1 MLMRLLHSIKG
12 KFIAAM
18 RACGHKGDAS
28 HFGVRFPAHL
38 APNRAALASLDSQ
51 RFERAETLLVRRF
64 LPRGSDVLE
73 LGGSMGVVSSVI
85 LGCGPRRLV
94 SYEAVPELAAIGRQI
109 VALNHPSA
117 DYLSVNRAICGEDTA
132 EVVFYWSF
140 ELPLSGSTSDLSIAG
155 MKEVRV
161 PADTLAHACERHGF
175 RPGAWLVCDVEG
187 MEWDLLQKQAD
198 ALRLFDGIIIE
209 CHTGTFGGRNR
220 HQAEVESE
228 LAALGFRL
236 RQRIGPVICMTR

>member
-1 MLMRLLHSIKG
+1 
-12 KFIAAM
+12 
-18 RACGHKGDAS
+18 
-28 HFGVRFPAHL
+28 
-38 APNRAALASLDSQ
+38 
-51 RFERAETLLVRRF
+51 
-64 LPRGSDVLE
+64 
-73 LGGSMGVVSSVI
+73 
-85 LGCGPRRLV
+85 
-94 SYEAVPELAAIGRQI
+94 
-109 VALNHPSA
+109 
-117 DYLSVNRAICGEDTA
+117 
-132 EVVFYWSF
+132 
-140 ELPLSGSTSDLSIAG
+140 

-198 ALRLFDGIIIE
+198 TLRIFDGIIIE